1 VVPQHG
7 IYNVPMLNQY
17 EDSVI
22 DHDASVYT
30 NSTVAGV
37 FLTNQGEQIDGKSI
51 SPIPMRRGAIGI

>member
-1 VVPQHG
+1 
-7 IYNVPMLNQY
+7 MLNQY